1 LSYND
6 VKRIA
11 EGIKRDE
18 MWSKLHRV
26 ALVPKDSLAA
36 DVLEEKFKRPDIYI
50 IHFETESTREALS
63 AIELIVM
70 VIYEVEGLK
79 ASLK

>member
-1 LSYND
+1 MS
-6 VKRIA
+6 
-11 EGIKRDE
+11 ERDE
-18 MWSKLHRV
+18 IKILMWSKLHRV

-36 DVLEEKFKRPDIYI
+36 DVLEKKFKRPDIYT

-79 ASLK
+79 AKFKIKSPGN

>member
-1 LSYND
+1 MS
-6 VKRIA
+6 
-11 EGIKRDE
+11 ERDE
-18 MWSKLHRV
+18 IKILMWSKLHRV

-36 DVLEEKFKRPDIYI
+36 DVLEKKFKRPDIYA

-79 ASLK
+79 AKFKIKSPDN

>member
-1 LSYND
+1 LPRELREMS
-6 VKRIA
+6 
-11 EGIKRDE
+11 ERDE
-18 MWSKLHRV
+18 IKILMWSKLHRV
-26 ALVPKDSLAA
+26 ALVPKDSLTA
-36 DVLEEKFKRPDIYI
+36 DVLEKKFKRSDIYI

-70 VIYEVEGLK
+70 VIYEVEDLK